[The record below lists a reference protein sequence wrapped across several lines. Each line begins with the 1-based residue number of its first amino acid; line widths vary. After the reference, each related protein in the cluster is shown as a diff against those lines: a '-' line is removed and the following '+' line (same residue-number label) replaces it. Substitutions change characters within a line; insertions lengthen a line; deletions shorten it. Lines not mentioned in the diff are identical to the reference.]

1 MTGRIP
7 PDKVESL
14 LSMPSDKTPEDFA
27 MTRQWRMYFY
37 IFGGMTVLAV
47 MMVIANRI
55 NGERPLWQ
63 ALLGFGGMIFMDIWV
78 FGKYY
83 RSRILAPKRFK
94 AALAKYGMNE
104 LVSQL
109 NDPTTH
115 GYFILSKVYENILV
129 ITPDY
134 LIAANEF
141 IYNLK
146 DVRAISISKLY
157 VEESKIRKQKSE
169 HVRMML
175 RCGYTMRIKMT
186 DGSWRKELVALKSN
200 DLKLFVKALN
210 QRAVEADIR
219 CRDLEE

>member
-1 MTGRIP
+1 MIGKIP
-7 PDKVESL
+7 PEKAEL
-14 LSMPSDKTPEDFA
+14 LLEMPTERTPEDLDLK
-27 MTRQWRMYFY
+27 RQWNMYFL
-37 IFGGMTVLAV
+37 IFGGVTVLAV
-47 MMVIANRI
+47 FMLI
-55 NGERPLWQ
+55 NNIMDENRPLWH
-63 ALLGFGGMIFMDIWV
+63 ALLCLGGTIFLDMLV

-83 RSRILAPKRFK
+83 RTRILAPARFK
-94 AALAKYGMNE
+94 AALKKYGMNE
-104 LVSQL
+104 LTAQI
-109 NDPTTH
+109 NDPTTQ
-115 GYFILSKVYENILV
+115 GFFILSKVYENILV

-169 HVRMML
+169 HVRMLL